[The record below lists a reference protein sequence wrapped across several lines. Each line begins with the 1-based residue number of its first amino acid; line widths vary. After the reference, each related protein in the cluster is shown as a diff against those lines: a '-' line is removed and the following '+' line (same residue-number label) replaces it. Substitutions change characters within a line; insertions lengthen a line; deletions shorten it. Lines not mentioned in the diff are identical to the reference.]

1 MQNFMTKIKF
11 NVNQFEDIRI
21 QITIVYIVDASV
33 GLSTIM
39 L

>member
-21 QITIVYIVDASV
+21 QINLVYIIDAAV
-33 GLSTIM
+33 GLSAIM
-39 L
+39 S